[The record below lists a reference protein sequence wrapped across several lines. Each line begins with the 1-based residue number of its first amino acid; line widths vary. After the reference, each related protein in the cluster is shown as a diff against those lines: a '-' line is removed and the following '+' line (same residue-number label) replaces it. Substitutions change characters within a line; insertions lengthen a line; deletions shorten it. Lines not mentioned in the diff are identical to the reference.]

1 MRISDLRERISL
13 SFGDNWAASFSQDI
27 ALSEIGSLTVN
38 EALAAGCE
46 AAQIWRAICMQCPAE
61 TEKYRY

>member
-1 MRISDLRERISL
+1 MRISDLRERIVL
-13 SFGDNWAASFSQDI
+13 SFGESWSASFTQDI
-27 ALSEIGSLTVN
+27 ALSEIGSLTVD

-46 AAQIWRAICMQCPAE
+46 ASEIWRAICAQCPTE

>member
-1 MRISDLRERISL
+1 MRISELRERITL

-27 ALSEIGSLTVN
+27 ALSAIGSLTVN

-46 AAQIWRAICMQCPAE
+46 VGDIWRAICVQCPAE
-61 TEKYRY
+61 TERYHY